1 MPRKGENIYKRQDG
15 RYEGRYIKEYGLDG
29 KAKYR
34 YIYGKTYS
42 DVKERLIRLKAEP
55 KNAGKTVS
63 SNLKISEWFDIW
75 YDSQTHIKQST
86 KSIYQSY
93 ANKHLKPKMG
103 TVRLKKLSRDLIQ
116 QFIDEL
122 SIELSPKTVRAVYS
136 MLKLCLTAAYEKHL
150 IGNVVD
156 KICLPKTV
164 SKDVKVLTKQEQK
177 RLEQVIEAENKE
189 NDIGILICLYTGIRI
204 GELCALKWE
213 NINLDRKIMTID
225 KTMYSVQS
233 NDGKCKTKI
242 ILSSPK
248 SVNSERDIPIA
259 ELLSEKLS
267 KILDPFLVVLNALPK
282 TALAPIIIVWAGAG
296 IQGIVVTAVTIS
308 VVVTI
313 LSAYNYFINVDEEKI
328 KMLKSF
334 GATKSQLLFKL
345 IIPSNIG
352 NLINLTKINIGM
364 AWVGVIV
371 GEFLVSRNGLGYLIV
386 YGSQV
391 FKLDL
396 VMMGVFVLSFCA
408 WIMYEI
414 LNIVEKLY
422 NSRK

>member
-1 MPRKGENIYKRQDG
+1 MKSNNNYS
-15 RYEGRYIKEYGLDG
+15 EG
-29 KAKYR
+29 
-34 YIYGKTYS
+34 
-42 DVKERLIRLKAEP
+42 
-55 KNAGKTVS
+55 
-63 SNLKISEWFDIW
+63 
-75 YDSQTHIKQST
+75 
-86 KSIYQSY
+86 Y
-93 ANKHLKPKMG
+93 ANYLKNI
-103 TVRLKKLSRDLIQ
+103 KK
-116 QFIDEL
+116 
-122 SIELSPKTVRAVYS
+122 
-136 MLKLCLTAAYEKHL
+136 EK
-150 IGNVVD
+150 
-156 KICLPKTV
+156 
-164 SKDVKVLTKQEQK
+164 VKVLLIQIA
-177 RLEQVIEAENKE
+177 LLV
-189 NDIGILICLYTGIRI
+189 GILVLWEILANAGII
-204 GELCALKWE
+204 QTFLFSKPSDIYKLFIKYISNGELMKHVG
-213 NINLDRKIMTID
+213 I
-225 KTMYSVQS
+225 SVYETVL
-233 NDGKCKTKI
+233 GLVIGT
-242 ILSSPK
+242 
-248 SVNSERDIPIA
+248 
-259 ELLSEKLS
+259 
-267 KILDPFLVVLNALPK
+267 VVLNALTK